1 MAEMQYSEFRQK
13 LTKLVHEVVTQLPE
27 SRPVAQRL
35 AILLGNQARNGE
47 PSKLLYTFRAGA
59 FRNASKS
66 SAAQG
71 LKEQIENLAMDA
83 DYALSYG
90 CTQKEFEQWKYN
102 RDLTKAIEEA
112 IGEEI

>member
-1 MAEMQYSEFRQK
+1 MAEMKYPEFRQK
-13 LTKLVHEVVTQLPE
+13 LIDLVREVVTQLPE
-27 SRPVAQRL
+27 RRRAVETLAQQLGTEGENGNVMRL
-35 AILLGNQARNGE
+35 LTE
-47 PSKLLYTFRAGA
+47 FRH
-59 FRNASKS
+59 KV
-66 SAAQG
+66 SAKG

-83 DYALSYG
+83 DYATSHG

>member
-27 SRPVAQRL
+27 SRPEARKL

-47 PSKLLYTFRAGA
+47 PSKLLYTFRTGA
-59 FRNASKS
+59 FKNASKS
-66 SAAQG
+66 SGAQG
-71 LKEQIENLAMDA
+71 LEEQLKNLAKDA
-83 DYALSYG
+83 NYATSSG
-90 CTQKEFEQWKYN
+90 CTQKEFEQWKYD

-112 IGEEI
+112 IGEEL